1 MDIEDYVPL
10 CFENK
15 KQYREWKLLSVKS
28 CKHRY
33 VDYCEDCTT
42 AYQSKMAGE
51 GRCKNPELDLVDF
64 QKTRQSVDISKE
76 ALGKFSIEDTPL
88 VDVWETM
95 LSALTKKQKK

>member
-1 MDIEDYVPL
+1 MDIEDYFPL

-51 GRCKNPELDLVDF
+51 GRCKNPKLDLVDF
-64 QKTRQSVDISKE
+64 QDKHKRDDISKE
-76 ALGKFSIEDTPL
+76 APGKFRIEDTPL
-88 VDVWETM
+88 ADVWENM
-95 LSALTKKQKK
+95 LGALTNKQKK